1 MNIFGVGT
9 SELLLILVIAMLVV
23 GPERMVKLARD
34 AGKALAKLRQ
44 ITESVTKEFQETFSL
59 ELDEE
64 GESSGQA
71 SPTVAGGADAA
82 HATVDAQAKVV
93 GEVVPAL
100 EASPQEG
107 PAGLPGPV
115 SEAAQL
121 QAELASELVDGEIEV
136 RPLTEMA
143 TAGAEAGGDGGSLPS
158 LSMEAVA
165 VEVATLVPADADV
178 EPVEVNEVVLVA
190 EADMA
195 DQATECEA

>member
-1 MNIFGVGT
+1 VNIFGVGT

-34 AGKALAKLRQ
+34 GGKALARLRQ
-44 ITESVTKEFQETFSL
+44 ITESVTKEFRETFSL

-64 GESSGQA
+64 EESSGQG
-71 SPTVAGGADAA
+71 SPTVAGGL
-82 HATVDAQAKVV
+82 VDARAEVV

-100 EASPQEG
+100 EAGSPEE
-107 PAGLPGPV
+107 PADLPGPF

-121 QAELASELVDGEIEV
+121 EAKLASELVDGEIEV
-136 RPLTEMA
+136 GPLTETA
-143 TAGAEAGGDGGSLPS
+143 AAGAEAGADGGSLPS
-158 LSMEAVA
+158 LSMEAVV
-165 VEVATLVPADADV
+165 VEVATLVPADADA

-195 DQATECEA
+195 DQATEGEA

>member
-34 AGKALAKLRQ
+34 AGKALARLRQ
-44 ITESVTKEFQETFSL
+44 ITESVTKEFRETFSL

-64 GESSGQA
+64 GES

-82 HATVDAQAKVV
+82 HATVDAHAEVA

-100 EASPQEG
+100 EAGPPEG
-107 PAGLPGPV
+107 PAGLPV

-121 QAELASELVDGEIEV
+121 EAELASELVDGEIEV
-136 RPLTEMA
+136 RSLTDMA
-143 TAGAEAGGDGGSLPS
+143 AAGAEAGADGGSLPG

-165 VEVATLVPADADV
+165 VEVATLVPADAAV

-195 DQATECEA
+195 DQATEGEA

>member
-34 AGKALAKLRQ
+34 GGKALARLRQ
-44 ITESVTKEFQETFSL
+44 ITESVTKEFRETFSL

-64 GESSGQA
+64 EESSGQG
-71 SPTVAGGADAA
+71 SPTVAGGL
-82 HATVDAQAKVV
+82 VDARAKVV

-100 EASPQEG
+100 EAGSPEE
-107 PAGLPGPV
+107 PADLPGPV

-121 QAELASELVDGEIEV
+121 EAELASELVDGEIEV
-136 RPLTEMA
+136 GPLTETAA
-143 TAGAEAGGDGGSLPS
+143 TGAEAGADGGSLPS
-158 LSMEAVA
+158 LSMEAVV
-165 VEVATLVPADADV
+165 VEVATLVPADADA

-195 DQATECEA
+195 DQATEGEA

>member
-1 MNIFGVGT
+1 VNIFGVGT

-34 AGKALAKLRQ
+34 AGKALARLRQ
-44 ITESVTKEFQETFSL
+44 ITESVTKEFRETFSL

-64 GESSGQA
+64 GESSGQG

-82 HATVDAQAKVV
+82 HATVDAHAKVV
-93 GEVVPAL
+93 AEVVPAL
-100 EASPQEG
+100 EAGPPEG
-107 PAGLPGPV
+107 PADLPV
-115 SEAAQL
+115 SGAAQL

-143 TAGAEAGGDGGSLPS
+143 TAGAEAGADGGSLSS

-195 DQATECEA
+195 DQATEGET

>member
-34 AGKALAKLRQ
+34 AGKALARLRQ
-44 ITESVTKEFQETFSL
+44 ITESVTKEFRETFSL

-64 GESSGQA
+64 GESSGQG

-82 HATVDAQAKVV
+82 HATVD

-100 EASPQEG
+100 EAGPPEG
-107 PAGLPGPV
+107 PAGLPV

-178 EPVEVNEVVLVA
+178 EPVEVNEVLLVA

-195 DQATECEA
+195 DQATEGEA

>member
-34 AGKALAKLRQ
+34 AGKALATLRQ
-44 ITESVTKEFQETFSL
+44 ITESVTKEFRETFSL

-64 GESSGQA
+64 AES

-82 HATVDAQAKVV
+82 HATVDAHAKVV

-100 EASPQEG
+100 EAGPPEG

-143 TAGAEAGGDGGSLPS
+143 TAGAEAGGDGGSLSS

-195 DQATECEA
+195 DQTTEGEA

>member
-34 AGKALAKLRQ
+34 AGKALARLRQ
-44 ITESVTKEFQETFSL
+44 ITESVTKEFRETFSL

-64 GESSGQA
+64 GES

-82 HATVDAQAKVV
+82 HATVDAHAEVA

-100 EASPQEG
+100 EAGPPEG

-121 QAELASELVDGEIEV
+121 EAELASELVDGEIEV
-136 RPLTEMA
+136 RSLTDMA
-143 TAGAEAGGDGGSLPS
+143 AAGAEAGADGGSLPG

-165 VEVATLVPADADV
+165 VEVATLVPADAAV

-195 DQATECEA
+195 DQATEGEA

>member
-34 AGKALAKLRQ
+34 AGKALARLRQ
-44 ITESVTKEFQETFSL
+44 ITESVTKEFRETFSL

-64 GESSGQA
+64 GESSGQG

-82 HATVDAQAKVV
+82 HATVD

-100 EASPQEG
+100 EASPPEG

-195 DQATECEA
+195 DQATEGEE

>member
-34 AGKALAKLRQ
+34 GGKALARLRQ
-44 ITESVTKEFQETFSL
+44 ITESVTKEFRETFSL

-64 GESSGQA
+64 EESSGQG
-71 SPTVAGGADAA
+71 SPTVAGGL
-82 HATVDAQAKVV
+82 VDARAEVV

-100 EASPQEG
+100 EAGSPEE
-107 PAGLPGPV
+107 PADLPGPV

-121 QAELASELVDGEIEV
+121 EAELASELVDGEIEV
-136 RPLTEMA
+136 GPLTETA
-143 TAGAEAGGDGGSLPS
+143 AAGAEAGADGGSLPS
-158 LSMEAVA
+158 LSMEAVV
-165 VEVATLVPADADV
+165 VEVATLVPADADA

-195 DQATECEA
+195 DQATEGEA

>member
-34 AGKALAKLRQ
+34 GGKALARLRQ
-44 ITESVTKEFQETFSL
+44 ITESVTKEFRETFSL

-64 GESSGQA
+64 EESSGQG
-71 SPTVAGGADAA
+71 SPTVAGGL
-82 HATVDAQAKVV
+82 VDARAEVV

-100 EASPQEG
+100 EAGSPEE
-107 PAGLPGPV
+107 PADLPGPV

-121 QAELASELVDGEIEV
+121 EAKLASELVDGEIEV
-136 RPLTEMA
+136 GPLTETA
-143 TAGAEAGGDGGSLPS
+143 AAGAEAGADGGSLPS
-158 LSMEAVA
+158 LSMEAVV
-165 VEVATLVPADADV
+165 VEVATLVPADADA

-195 DQATECEA
+195 DQATEGEA

>member
-1 MNIFGVGT
+1 VNIFGVGT

-34 AGKALAKLRQ
+34 AGKALARLRQ
-44 ITESVTKEFQETFSL
+44 ITESVTKEFRETFSL

-64 GESSGQA
+64 GESSGQG

-82 HATVDAQAKVV
+82 HATVD

-100 EASPQEG
+100 EAGPPEG

-165 VEVATLVPADADV
+165 VEVATLVPADAAV
-178 EPVEVNEVVLVA
+178 EPGEGNEVVLVA

-195 DQATECEA
+195 DQATEGEA

>member
-34 AGKALAKLRQ
+34 GGKALARLRQ
-44 ITESVTKEFQETFSL
+44 ITESVTKEFRETFSL

-64 GESSGQA
+64 EESSGQG
-71 SPTVAGGADAA
+71 SPTVAGGL
-82 HATVDAQAKVV
+82 VDARAEVV

-100 EASPQEG
+100 EAGSPEE
-107 PAGLPGPV
+107 PADLPGPV

-121 QAELASELVDGEIEV
+121 EAKLASELVDGEIEV
-136 RPLTEMA
+136 GPLTETA
-143 TAGAEAGGDGGSLPS
+143 AAGEEAGADGGSLPS
-158 LSMEAVA
+158 LSMEAVV
-165 VEVATLVPADADV
+165 VEVATLVPADADA

-195 DQATECEA
+195 DQATEGEA